1 MSASPIVFVKEVQDE
16 LKKVVWPSRSEII
29 RLTAVVILISVIVG
43 VFIGAVD
50 LVLTRA
56 LEILLKV

>member
-43 VFIGAVD
+43 IFIGAVD